1 MDNPKKCSQHKVAS
15 DSDYTAEYRD
25 IREMA
30 KQSIIDTDGGPGPY
44 TLDLTQYFTVLPE
57 YYARRIMY
65 MVLAYWAEARTAVTF
80 TANERNSGTGGNLKR
95 PDTYWSAL
103 FPIVSSVKQFTD
115 IEQEMY
121 VHAMGNR
128 FPDKYYPQKLALSKY
143 VRDYPSGRTKYTFGI
158 SRQLDLANTVSQLK
172 NS

>member
-1 MDNPKKCSQHKVAS
+1 
-15 DSDYTAEYRD
+15 
-25 IREMA
+25 MA
-30 KQSIIDTDGGPGPY
+30 RQSIIDTDGGPGPY
-44 TLDLTQYFTVLPE
+44 TIDLTQYFTVLPE

-65 MVLAYWAEARTAVTF
+65 MVLAYWAEARTSVTF
-80 TANERNSGTGGNLKR
+80 TVNERNSGTVEGKKHT
-95 PDTYWSAL
+95 DTYWSAA

-115 IEQEMY
+115 IEQEMN

-143 VRDYPSGRTKYTFGI
+143 TRDYPSGRTKYSFGI
-158 SRQLDLANTVSQLK
+158 SRQLDLANTVAQFR